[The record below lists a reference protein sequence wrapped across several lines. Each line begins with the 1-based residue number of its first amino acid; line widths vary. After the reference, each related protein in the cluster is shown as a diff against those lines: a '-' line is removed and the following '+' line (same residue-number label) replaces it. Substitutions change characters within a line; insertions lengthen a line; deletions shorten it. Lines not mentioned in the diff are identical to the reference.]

1 MDILP
6 ISTCPIA
13 VPRAL
18 VTRVNSLNAK
28 TNDTGTKSREQEPL
42 ERILEQDLLRNI
54 REGRGQRVDVLV

>member
-6 ISTCPIA
+6 ISTGPIA
-13 VPRAL
+13 VPRAPI
-18 VTRVNSLNAK
+18 TRVNSLSGK

-42 ERILEQDLLRNI
+42 ERILEQHLLRNI

>member
-6 ISTCPIA
+6 ISTGPIA
-13 VPRAL
+13 VPRAP

-54 REGRGQRVDVLV
+54 RKGRGQRVDILV